1 MLQAQPLP
9 ASTFVPPALPSAAA
23 ASIPVETFPLA
34 TEERGAIHQLR
45 FQEQLEEDR
54 KREEQARNYVAQP
67 IMPVEE
73 KPELPHHPAIQPE
86 PFALQSEVLHQ
97 EAMARMQQSLVEQK
111 LKEEEQ
117 RKYHAQPIAPCV
129 SSRLLFSF
137 SHLLFVS
144 LISISLL
151 CLLFFCV
158 YSGVASP
165 WIPQPANRPPIQQEP
180 FNLVA
185 DERVAARNQFDEKVE
200 QKRQEAAAMRRQEEE
215 EKKKAEEERDRAAR
229 QANAFKA
236 KPFVKPPPFQVSML
250 SACVSVSRCGHYSVL
265 LLAIRLIPFLFF
277 LFVLL

>member
-1 MLQAQPLP
+1 MHSLL
-9 ASTFVPPALPSAAA
+9 
-23 ASIPVETFPLA
+23 
-34 TEERGAIHQLR
+34 LR
-45 FQEQLEEDR
+45 VF
-54 KREEQARNYVAQP
+54 
-67 IMPVEE
+67 
-73 KPELPHHPAIQPE
+73 
-86 PFALQSEVLHQ
+86 
-97 EAMARMQQSLVEQK
+97 
-111 LKEEEQ
+111 
-117 RKYHAQPIAPCV
+117 
-129 SSRLLFSF
+129 LLGFYF
-137 SHLLFVS
+137 RFLDLLFVS